1 MIAPIDEAIQL
12 KDCKEPASPSGSN
25 LARWTIKASVIASEK
40 ASDKEPV
47 AIMAIVVGAGL
58 PLWLLVSTRYELSA
72 TDLYIFSGPFSWRVP
87 LREVKSISPT
97 RSVLASP
104 ALSFDRLRIDHGRFD
119 SIMISPRE
127 KDRFID
133 ELEARRAALS

>member
-1 MIAPIDEAIQL
+1 METLEFRSKIDLFLLIVLAGTSIACLTAGAYAFLVD
-12 KDCKEPASPSGSN
+12 SSMS
-25 LARWTIKASVIASEK
+25 W
-40 ASDKEPV
+40 PV